1 MSYSAVSHE
10 FNVNASTIYF
20 KQGVFKKYTYKN
32 FMYRST
38 DKNLWPEA
46 HRKLTLYNL
55 RSSSSVFS
63 NSESMALQN
72 NIATVNNEN

>member
-10 FNVNASTIYF
+10 FNVNASTIYI
-20 KQGVFKKYTYKN
+20 KQGVLKKYTYKN
-32 FMYRST
+32 VMYQSI

-63 NSESMALQN
+63 NSDSGFTEPSYC
-72 NIATVNNEN
+72 E